1 MRPPTRISV
10 LAAFSLFMVPSI
22 FAQTNPP
29 PSDPHELVI
38 HQPRTLSSPS
48 ERSAAIDLL
57 ENARQDLNMH
67 TFGAY
72 QLKASFQTSGAS
84 QNEGNGTME
93 ELSNGPE
100 WRWTAQISGA
110 SVVRV
115 GGNGHG
121 AGANPNEPVPMRIQ
135 EIRAALHWPI
145 FRNAGAQSVI
155 RSANEK
161 LNGKP
166 VTCLLLSSAV
176 PENPGPRAWVGEE
189 YCIDPGTG
197 LLQMWSAAPGI
208 YAEYDYAGAE

>member
-1 MRPPTRISV
+1 MRASIRVSG
-10 LAAFSLFMVPSI
+10 LLAFSLFLVPSI

-38 HQPRTLSSPS
+38 PQSRTLSSPA

-84 QNEGNGTME
+84 QNEGNGTMKD
-93 ELSNGPE
+93 LSNGPE

-115 GGNGHG
+115 GGNGQPY
-121 AGANPNEPVPMRIQ
+121 GANPKAPVRV
-135 EIRAALHWPI
+135 RV
-145 FRNAGAQSVI
+145 R
-155 RSANEK
+155 
-161 LNGKP
+161 
-166 VTCLLLSSAV
+166 
-176 PENPGPRAWVGEE
+176 
-189 YCIDPGTG
+189 
-197 LLQMWSAAPGI
+197 
-208 YAEYDYAGAE
+208 